1 MEVIPEI
8 GETDYPGSTLRMK
21 NINME
26 KIMTKSTWNQNILTF
41 TFDERMDSKNS
52 LEAEKIIDQT
62 INKKSPQ
69 KIIFDL
75 KNVTYV
81 ASAFLR
87 ICITI
92 VKKMGKDSFLIIN
105 TQPQIKKIFEIS
117 GLEDFFD
124 LT

>member
-1 MEVIPEI
+1 
-8 GETDYPGSTLRMK
+8 
-21 NINME
+21 ME
-26 KIMTKSTWNQNILTF
+26 KIMTKPTWNQNILTF

-52 LEAEKIIDQT
+52 MEAEKIIDQT